1 MSNTKQ
7 TFNAGKAHGE
17 GQAKGEQ
24 WVQSAKDTAHSIQ
37 NSDTAQQMR
46 ESKDQAAGF
55 LQQTGEHVMQMAHD
69 AADAVKNAVG
79 MGPNNSGTT
88 TTTTTTHST
97 HKA

>member
-1 MSNTKQ
+1 
-7 TFNAGKAHGE
+7 
-17 GQAKGEQ
+17 
-24 WVQSAKDTAHSIQ
+24 
-37 NSDTAQQMR
+37 
-46 ESKDQAAGF
+46 
-55 LQQTGEHVMQMAHD
+55 MQMAHD